1 MNDLLHTLS
10 SSPIEEMEEKAPAS
24 DMLSEPQEDLGE
36 LEKNQE
42 ADLQLLT
49 AYYRTK
55 LKQERLRAAGFLR
68 GTQGAN
74 YRLSHPLADP
84 DNPTHA
90 MHRSDPPDEE
100 RGAPGTS
107 GYRLSHPLAD
117 PDNPTHAMHRSD
129 PPDEERGRQGSP
141 RYRTSR
147 ERFRM

>member
-1 MNDLLHTLS
+1 MSDLLL
-10 SSPIEEMEEKAPAS
+10 EKVEEKVPDS
-24 DMLSEPQEDLGE
+24 NMPSEPQEDPGGG
-36 LEKNQE
+36 EKNQE

-84 DNPTHA
+84 DDPTHA

-100 RGAPGTS
+100 HGDPGTS

-117 PDNPTHAMHRSD
+117 PDDPTHAMHRSD
-129 PPDEERGRQGSP
+129 SPDEERGRQESP
-141 RYRTSR
+141 RYRPSR

>member
-100 RGAPGTS
+100 RG
-107 GYRLSHPLAD
+107 
-117 PDNPTHAMHRSD
+117 
-129 PPDEERGRQGSP
+129 RQGSP